1 MHDGNDANGAAGKMR
16 VTYRWNW
23 MAWVP
28 GLVGLLLAVAPHA
41 AWSHAADAVALPP
54 GSVVIAPRAEARSG
68 QTEIV
73 TVFSKQI
80 FAAFLSRFADDAP
93 IIGAKV
99 EASTD
104 LQSADLTETD
114 PGVYS
119 TTELLMSSGRNDV
132 SLKFTVNGVTSTK
145 TVALMMPVEAPA
157 QAAPAPA
164 ITTATP
170 LTIAGAILAVYA
182 LLTAAFL
189 VARRRS
195 PRAIAIRGRAQVRGA

>member
-1 MHDGNDANGAAGKMR
+1 MR
-16 VTYRWNW
+16 VTYRWNRIV
-23 MAWVP
+23 WVP

-41 AWSHAADAVALPP
+41 AWSHAADAMVLPP
-54 GSVVIAPRAEARSG
+54 GAVVVAPRAEARSG

-80 FAAFLSRFADDAP
+80 FAAFLSGYADDVP
-93 IIGAKV
+93 ITGAKV

-104 LQSADLTETD
+104 LQTAALTETD
-114 PGVYS
+114 PGVY
-119 TTELLMSSGRNDV
+119 TTTDLLMSSGRNDV
-132 SLKFTVNGVTSTK
+132 SLKITVGGVTSTQSM
-145 TVALMMPVEAPA
+145 ALMMPVDTLAPA
-157 QAAPAPA
+157 TAGPA

-170 LTIAGAILAVYA
+170 LAIGGAILAVYA

-195 PRAIAIRGRAQVRGA
+195 PRAIAVRARAQMRRA